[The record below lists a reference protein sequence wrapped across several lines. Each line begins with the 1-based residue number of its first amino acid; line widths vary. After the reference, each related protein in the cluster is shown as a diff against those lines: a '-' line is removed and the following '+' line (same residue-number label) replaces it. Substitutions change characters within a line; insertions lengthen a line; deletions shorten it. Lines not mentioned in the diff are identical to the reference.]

1 MGLVMD
7 RNFKNLFGFALAP
20 QMFSLV
26 TKREEMEILN
36 SLDTEENVFL
46 FPLTIKIENR
56 DEATCSY
63 PTLFLQCPWLTKR
76 ASKQHCS
83 DLDIFCILTM

>member
-63 PTLFLQCPWLTKR
+63 PTLFFAVPLADKESQQTTL
-76 ASKQHCS
+76 
-83 DLDIFCILTM
+83 L